1 MVGNPVDVKLLKA
14 RAINF
19 PEPIRTLILSEPD
32 ILDPSEFIT
41 KLGTWEKLLQIGY
54 GNNSLKMV
62 QMQRE
67 GGKR

>member
-1 MVGNPVDVKLLKA
+1 MTDVDLGKLKA
-14 RAINF
+14 KAVKF
-19 PEPIRTLILSEPD
+19 PEPVKTLILSEPD
-32 ILDPSEFIT
+32 VMDSSEFIS
-41 KLGTWEKLLQIGY
+41 KIGTWEKLLQIGY